1 MGRQILR
8 ITAAATGILLAI
20 VVFMNFEIFEIKTT
34 AMMPV
39 LEPGMCV
46 LVQRCDASEVEL
58 GDLVLY
64 EAAAYD
70 FDTQDGLMAI
80 RMVSGEKDGKFRLSC
95 SEEAVYGRE
104 IAVDGE
110 KIWGKVIL
118 WERKN
123 AS

>member
-1 MGRQILR
+1 MRIL
-8 ITAAATGILLAI
+8 AAATGILLAI

-34 AMMPV
+34 AMLPV

-46 LVQRCDASEVEL
+46 LVQRCDASDVSV

-70 FDTQDGLMAI
+70 FDTQDGLMAV
-80 RMVSGEKDGKFRLSC
+80 RMVSGKKDGKFRLSC
-95 SEEAVYGRE
+95 SEEAVYGE
-104 IAVDGE
+104 ETAVDGE